1 MLVTEKYELK
11 LRSAAAPA
19 VQPSMIN
26 AIHLISIREAYRVIL
41 WIEICP
47 IKNSVIHL
55 FGTTG
60 AWWYY
65 KTWERMKNIK
75 LRNVRFK
82 LVLKYLIYG
91 LYQRGV

>member
-26 AIHLISIREAYRVIL
+26 AIHLISIREAYRVNL

-55 FGTTG
+55 FGNNRG
-60 AWWYY
+60 L
-65 KTWERMKNIK
+65 M
-75 LRNVRFK
+75 
-82 LVLKYLIYG
+82 VLQNMRTNEEY
-91 LYQRGV
+91 